1 MAIDYSLYLI
11 TDRLLV
17 GDKDFFDA
25 ITYALNGGV
34 TLLQVREKNI
44 DSKNFYN
51 IALKLKQIAREFN
64 VPLIVNDRLD
74 IALAIDADGLHIGQ
88 NDLPIDVVRSI
99 LGKDKILGYSASN
112 VEEALYGEKM
122 GADYIGA
129 GAVFATG
136 SKLDAGDAIGLKGL
150 KEIVEHVHIPVV
162 GIGGISINN
171 LSEIKAVGAEGISL
185 ISGILSQKDT
195 YKAAKELIQQW
206 KKKS

>member
-11 TDRLLV
+11 TDRFLV

-25 ITYALNGGV
+25 IAQALKGGV
-34 TLLQVREKNI
+34 TLLQVREKEI
-44 DSKNFYN
+44 DSKDFYT
-51 IALKLKQIAREFN
+51 IALKLREITQKFN
-64 VPLIVNDRLD
+64 VPLIINDRLD
-74 IALAIDADGLHIGQ
+74 IALAVDADGLHIGQ
-88 NDLPIDVVRSI
+88 SDLPINVVRNL
-99 LGKDKILGYSASN
+99 LGKSKILGYSASN

-129 GAVFATG
+129 GAVFPTN
-136 SKLDAGDAIGLKGL
+136 SKLDAGDSIGLAGL
-150 KEIVEHVHIPVV
+150 KEIVESVQIPVV
-162 GIGGISINN
+162 GIGGISMGNI
-171 LSEIKAVGAEGISL
+171 SDVKATGAMGISL